1 MTPESFFSLQCI
13 QQSALAQLDSP
24 DARRHREDDQ
34 GTRRSGLP
42 RGTVAFIIDGQ
53 TVANAGL
60 DRAGYAEFTTGSLA
74 AGTHTITASYLGDP
88 KAYSASNRSL
98 TLTIGKR

>member
-13 QQSALAQLDSP
+13 QQSALALLDSP
-24 DARRHREDDQ
+24 DAWRHREDDQ

-42 RGTVAFIIDGQ
+42 RGTVAFIIGQ

-88 KAYSASNRSL
+88 KAYSASSRSL
-98 TLTIGKR
+98 MLTIGKP